1 MGGLFGLNRIVILC
15 QAAPLVLPE
24 VSSGGSRGEKSKGG
38 LPKGVKFGLENIG
51 TKSMQNNISI

>member
-38 LPKGVKFGLENIG
+38 LLKGVKFGLATVLERVNLQKI
-51 TKSMQNNISI
+51 I